1 VAQTRHLIHPRTRAQ
16 GLEWWE
22 ARIRAIDAGAE
33 AIPEERY
40 LQVALE
46 ELLETRRAVRRLAVF
61 VTGAGS
67 GNMRRFARKQM
78 TRDAANADRWRQGLR
93 DRRQREIEHRYD
105 EILRGLEAD
114 GIRCAPLLR
123 RTFENGWGR

>member
-1 VAQTRHLIHPRTRAQ
+1 
-16 GLEWWE
+16 
-22 ARIRAIDAGAE
+22 
-33 AIPEERY
+33 
-40 LQVALE
+40 
-46 ELLETRRAVRRLAVF
+46 VF

-78 TRDAANADRWRQGLR
+78 TRDAANADRWRQGLS